1 MKVGR
6 NTKNN
11 PSPLPGKE
19 AAKPAEGHKQQPKP
33 FIFINIFYHPAD
45 VPPARPAGGSTLVVP
60 CVSTLNSFPPTIYL
74 PKQVS
79 GR

>member
-6 NTKNN
+6 NAKNN

-45 VPPARPAGGSTLVVP
+45 VPPARPAGGSTLVSP